1 MAKKSKKSKKSSER
15 KRAKR
20 KEEKRRESQ
29 RKEVRKLLKKQ
40 YRNLSLRELRSKR
53 TTIARSDSNDARI
66 PLIDRYIRRRNDEAV
81 AQARDAK
88 GRADMA
94 RLLSYYPPI
103 KRGRRSSEKKSE
115 AKFSLEDLYT
125 PEQLALLLGTKQRKE
140 PEKKGDSGREVKSN
154 KKRKRAA
161 TPDWGDDFDDEF
173 VPVRNEGD
181 PLTERKRPPP
191 PVDAPDEDEVVF
203 TLNHGETL
211 DEADEDELLKW
222 NNNRVRV
229 DVYYTD
235 AVGEQVMHLTLT
247 NSNNAAQQAVRRF
260 LRGNWWSGPHMD
272 RSGGVDSEELEVVLN
287 LANITRIE
295 FVRVTDP
302 SRIPRSRAEV
312 AKCPFELDSI
322 FSELAEDLK
331 EAQIYIKGSE
341 IPRDAKQ
348 CMVHTFTYFGLPSK
362 EVEAVL
368 HKHTVKRL
376 KNGWERSTSMKVEPA
391 LREIAAHFK
400 KKIVFQC
407 YKSSGT
413 RYGKPRLKMTSRTIP
428 VEDADDTPALHVGS
442 FDNHVFPNN
451 EIDATMLY
459 LRQPEKC
466 VEAMDFHQKLNGTPP
481 PGRSRAR
488 DIYRLD
494 NRRDFPKRVFKP
506 KSIRILELLNKI
518 DEKHKIPLKGDQNL
532 INSAAPEMKVPPL
545 TTVLDQKPVKRKER
559 KQLFGKKKKTR
570 SFYSIDI
577 ETDISSQAEHQVL
590 LVGYKRIPK
599 ASAGESEELQT
610 IPEGE
615 FKVKAT
621 VTGMLNDIVKQVKSF
636 HSDEKARH
644 EVTLFAHNA
653 RYDFSLMKASL
664 QKIQNIISKGVSTIY
679 GVSFTHLGVFF
690 TLKDSYKYMNWPLK
704 DTAKK
709 LGLDEKKYSKIEY
722 AAYSFFNCE
731 NVRAGALP
739 VPLEDYLAC
748 YNRENKSKL
757 SATQFISNTDSR
769 FWFVGANGVLMFWA
783 RNYYVYYLELDVEIL
798 LQGLLQMDKVLQQ
811 DLGAEIKGCVV
822 PSLFSSFIFTIPGI
836 AREFFTANGALDDSF
851 QACGQLKEFAHE
863 SFYGGRVI
871 SNCTSSDTK
880 VSYEDACSLYP
891 SAMVE
896 AIKELGGIVRGGCK
910 LIEDHEKN
918 MEFLS
923 TVQYYLVRVKVT
935 GMTKTQSCQVGVIP
949 ERRDN
954 KVVYHWQWEGKEFT
968 GVYGKIMLEDAIDI
982 LGLQYEILEGVYWNT
997 PGPENNKYSTLTQQL
1012 YDTRV
1017 QYKKTKPALAE
1028 VIKLILNSGTY
1039 GCLARKPCYTKS
1051 VCVDMKKSRQY
1062 SANQFDDL
1070 DRWRPLS
1077 QHTMLFE
1084 RNCVDENYTSVVT
1097 ACIVLDMSKKIM
1109 NRVFTACSQV
1119 GVVIPYS
1126 DTDSFVIEQDKL
1138 AQMIK
1143 IYEETTGLQY
1153 QGNELGQFHSDFSI
1167 PAGAPKNTPQSD
1179 VVSTHFYN
1187 LGKKLYLHLTEC
1199 ANPNTGEVF
1208 KGYKMS
1214 CKGFTK
1220 TGLIHFA
1227 QQEFKQEDERRALQ
1241 ELFKAVD
1248 EGREYEINLFPTR
1261 ESRIEFNTSLVASSV
1276 NNIEKPFIR
1285 TMKKTGNSEEEEEA
1299 EISILFV

>member
-1 MAKKSKKSKKSSER
+1 MTKKSKKSKKSSEK

-66 PLIDRYIRRRNDEAV
+66 PLIDRYIQRRSDEAA
-81 AQARDAK
+81 AQAARDAK
-88 GRADMA
+88 ERADTA
-94 RLLSYYPPI
+94 R
-103 KRGRRSSEKKSE
+103 KRRRGSEKKSE

-140 PEKKGDSGREVKSN
+140 PEKKGDSGREVKNN

-161 TPDWGDDFDDEF
+161 TPDWRDDFDDEF

-181 PLTERKRPPP
+181 PLPERKRPPP
-191 PVDAPDEDEVVF
+191 PGDVPDEDEVLF

-235 AVGEQVMHLTLT
+235 VIGEHAMHLTLT
-247 NSNNAAQQAVRRF
+247 NSNNDAQQAVRRF
-260 LRGNWWSGPHMD
+260 LRGNWWSGPHID
-272 RSGGVDSEELEVVLN
+272 RSGGVDSEELETILN

-295 FVRVTDP
+295 FVRIDDP

-312 AKCPFELDSI
+312 AKCPFELDSV

-331 EAQIYIKGSE
+331 AAQIYIKGSE

-348 CMVHTFTYFGLPSK
+348 CMIHTFTYFGLPAK

-376 KNGWERSTSMKVEPA
+376 KNGWERSTSVKVEPA

-400 KKIVFQC
+400 KKIVFHF
-407 YKSSGT
+407 YTASGT
-413 RYGKPRLKMTSRTIP
+413 RNGKPRFKTAAKSIA
-428 VEDADDTPALHVGS
+428 VEDADDTPPMHVGS
-442 FDNHVFPNN
+442 FANHVFPNN
-451 EIDATMLY
+451 EIDATVKY
-459 LRQPEKC
+459 LRQPETC
-466 VEAMDFHQKLNGTPP
+466 VELSQQRG
-481 PGRSRAR
+481 RAR
-488 DIYRLD
+488 DLYKIRST
-494 NRRDFPKRVFKP
+494 RTTPWTVRFKP
-506 KSIRILELLNKI
+506 KGRRILDLLNNI
-518 DEKHKIPLKGDQNL
+518 DEKHKIPLKCDQSMT
-532 INSAAPEMKVPPL
+532 NSAVPEMKVPPL
-545 TTVLDQKPVKRKER
+545 TAVLDQKAVKTKRKER
-559 KQLFGKKKKTR
+559 KQSSVKKTR

-610 IPEGE
+610 IPEGP

-621 VTGMLNDIVKQVKSF
+621 VTAMLNDIAAQVKKF
-636 HSDEKARH
+636 FSDEKATH

-653 RYDFSLMKASL
+653 KYDFSLMKASL
-664 QKIQNIISKGVSTIY
+664 PKIKNIISKGVSTIY
-679 GVSFTHLGVFF
+679 GVSFTHLGVSF
-690 TLKDSYKYMNWPLK
+690 TLKDSYKYMKWPLK
-704 DTAKK
+704 DTAKT
-709 LGLDEKKYSKIEY
+709 LGLDPEKYSKIEY
-722 AAYSFFNCE
+722 AAYSFFNSE

-748 YNRENKSKL
+748 YNRENKSAL
-757 SATQFISNTDSR
+757 SATQFISCTDSR
-769 FWFVGANGVLMFWA
+769 FWYVGANDVLMFWA

-798 LQGLLQMDKVLQQ
+798 LQGLLKMDKVLQG
-811 DLGAEIKGCVV
+811 LGAELKGCVV
-822 PSLFSSFIFTIPGI
+822 PSLFSSFIYTIPGI

-871 SNCTSSDTK
+871 SNSTSSDIK

-910 LIEDHEKN
+910 LLEDHEKN

-935 GMTKTQSCQVGVIP
+935 GMDKKQSCQVGVLP

-954 KVVYHWQWEGKEFT
+954 KVIYHWKWEGKEFT

-997 PGPENNKYSTLTQQL
+997 PGTPNNKYSTLTQQL

-1017 QYKKTKPALAE
+1017 QYKKTNKALAE

-1051 VCVDMKKSRQY
+1051 VCVDMKKSRMY

-1109 NRVFTACSQV
+1109 NRVFSACSQES
-1119 GVVIPYS
+1119 VVIPYS

-1138 AQMIK
+1138 QEVIK
-1143 IYEETTGLQY
+1143 IYEENNPGLKY

-1167 PAGAPKNTPQSD
+1167 PDGAPKNTPQSD
-1179 VVSTHFYN
+1179 VVSTQFYN

-1199 ANPNTGEVF
+1199 TDPKTGQVF

-1261 ESRIEFNTSLVASSV
+1261 ESRIEFNTRLVASSV

-1285 TMKKTGNSEEEEEA
+1285 TMKKTGNSEEED